1 MSRWA
6 LASILLLAG
15 IFAGAAPAY
24 AAAANGFE
32 DLDKLEARLVNALDA
47 PVATPGGIATHID
60 RRMKLQPCP
69 SPVAIDPPAMGA
81 IALHCD
87 AIGWRIRVPLMRLQ
101 GASVPSNGAQ
111 PVSYMPAAPIAPPTI
126 KRGDPVQL
134 MASNGGFTVST
145 DAVAQEDG
153 RSGGRIRVKTD
164 PRGPVIIGEVIDNG
178 RVRVSSF

>member
-1 MSRWA
+1 
-6 LASILLLAG
+6 
-15 IFAGAAPAY
+15 
-24 AAAANGFE
+24 
-32 DLDKLEARLVNALDA
+32 
-47 PVATPGGIATHID
+47 
-60 RRMKLQPCP
+60 
-69 SPVAIDPPAMGA
+69 
-81 IALHCD
+81 
-87 AIGWRIRVPLMRLQ
+87 VPLMRLQ
-101 GASVPSNGAQ
+101 GASVTSNGAQ